1 MALGLVVVVTLE
13 STILMRKR
21 TSVREKRSI
30 WLQFDRYKLRL
41 LICEFLEKKLDGGF
55 PRANSS
61 RLGSSKGR
69 VEDESSSKMSKDIDW
84 ISRVRKYRLD
94 ADQED
99 TNAIINENYDLYY
112 SLN

>member
-41 LICEFLEKKLDGGF
+41 LICEFLEKKLDGVF

-69 VEDESSSKMSKDIDW
+69 VEESIRLRCRR
-84 ISRVRKYRLD
+84 ISTGFPGSGNT
-94 ADQED
+94 A
-99 TNAIINENYDLYY
+99 
-112 SLN
+112 